1 MISRSDRLKSRLEQL
16 NRGRE
21 KTYKSQDRW
30 VRDVAGH
37 SRPVR
42 RTVMLPPSENLAL
55 TEWCRTTANEL
66 GLTRITRQDVLHML
80 VARLLSD
87 PALTGQLRADLAAHQ
102 AGR

>member
-1 MISRSDRLKSRLEQL
+1 MSRSDLLKSSLEQL
-16 NRGRE
+16 NRRRE

-30 VRDVAGH
+30 VRDAARR
-37 SRPVR
+37 SEPVR

-55 TEWCRTTANEL
+55 SEWCRTTANEL

-87 PALTGQLRADLAAHQ
+87 PALAGQLRADLAAHR